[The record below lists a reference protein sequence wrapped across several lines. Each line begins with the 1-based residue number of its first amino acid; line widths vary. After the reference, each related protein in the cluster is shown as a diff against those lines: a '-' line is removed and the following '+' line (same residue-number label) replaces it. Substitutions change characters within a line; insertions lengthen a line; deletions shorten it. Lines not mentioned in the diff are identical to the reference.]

1 MLNLDDGYAY
11 KCGGGHSEDYETVP
25 ISCRIHSKSESA
37 AVNRTIPAKKNIK
50 A

>member
-11 KCGGGHSEDYETVP
+11 KCGGGHSEDYEAVP
-25 ISCRIHSKSESA
+25 ISCRYAKIESA